1 MPNKKNIETVSLLKE
16 TMGGCAGLV
25 FFDYRGVTV
34 AQLTELRLELAKTS
48 SSMKICKNSLV
59 DIALKELGREVKDEM
74 FVNPTAVVFAKED
87 VPSAAKVI
95 SEASKKNDK
104 IKIKGGYMG
113 EDLLNP
119 ADVQVVANIP
129 PREVLLSHLVTALES
144 PISSLANSLQSVISE
159 LAYVLDSVEEEK
171 KKSA

>member
-1 MPNKKNIETVSLLKE
+1 MPNKKNIETVAALKE
-16 TMGGCAGLV
+16 SMGSCAGLV

-34 AQLTELRLELAKTS
+34 SQLTDLRRELAKTS

-59 DIALKELGREVKDEM
+59 DIALKDLGREVK
-74 FVNPTAVVFAKED
+74 
-87 VPSAAKVI
+87 VI
-95 SEASKKNDK
+95 SEAAKKNDK

-113 EDLLNP
+113 EDLLDP
-119 ADVQVVANIP
+119 ANVQVVANIP

-144 PISSLANSLQSVISE
+144 PISSFANSLQSVISE

>member
-1 MPNKKNIETVSLLKE
+1 MPNKKNIETVVALKE
-16 TMGGCAGLV
+16 SMGSCAGLV

-34 AQLTELRLELAKTS
+34 SQLTDLRRELAKTS

-59 DIALKELGREVKDEM
+59 DIALKDLGREVKDEM
-74 FVNPTAVVFAKED
+74 FINPTAVVFAKED
-87 VPSAAKVI
+87 MPSAAKVI
-95 SEASKKNDK
+95 SEAAKKNDK

-113 EDLLNP
+113 EDLLDP
-119 ADVQVVANIP
+119 ANVQVVANIP

-144 PISSLANSLQSVISE
+144 PISSFANSLQSVISE

>member
-1 MPNKKNIETVSLLKE
+1 MPNKKNIETVAALKE
-16 TMGGCAGLV
+16 SMGSCAGLV

-34 AQLTELRLELAKTS
+34 SQLTDLRRELAKTS

-59 DIALKELGREVKDEM
+59 DIALKDLGREVKDEM
-74 FVNPTAVVFAKED
+74 FINPTAVVFAKED
-87 VPSAAKVI
+87 MPSAAKVI
-95 SEASKKNDK
+95 SEAAKKNDK

-113 EDLLNP
+113 EDLLDP
-119 ADVQVVANIP
+119 ANVQVVANIP

-144 PISSLANSLQSVISE
+144 PISSFANSLQSIISE

>member
-1 MPNKKNIETVSLLKE
+1 MPNKKNIETVSFLKE
-16 TMGGCAGLV
+16 SIGGCAGLV

-34 AQLTELRLELAKTS
+34 SQLTDLRRELAKTS

-59 DIALKELGREVKDEM
+59 DIALKELGREDEM

-87 VPSAAKVI
+87 VPGAAKVI

-113 EDLLNP
+113 EDLLDP
-119 ADVQVVANIP
+119 AQVQVVANIP
-129 PREVLLSHLVTALES
+129 PKEVLLSHLVTALEA
-144 PISSLANSLQSVISE
+144 PISGFANSLQSVISE

>member
-1 MPNKKNIETVSLLKE
+1 MQDWYSSI
-16 TMGGCAGLV
+16 
-25 FFDYRGVTV
+25 
-34 AQLTELRLELAKTS
+34 ELAKTS

-87 VPSAAKVI
+87 VPGAAKVI

-113 EDLLNP
+113 EDLLDP
-119 ADVQVVANIP
+119 AQVQVVANIP

-144 PISSLANSLQSVISE
+144 PISSFANSLQSIISE

>member
-1 MPNKKNIETVSLLKE
+1 MPNKKNIETVAALKE
-16 TMGGCAGLV
+16 SMGSCAGLV

-34 AQLTELRLELAKTS
+34 SQLTDLRRELAKTS

-59 DIALKELGREVKDEM
+59 DIALKDLGREVKDEM
-74 FVNPTAVVFAKED
+74 FINPTAVVFAKED
-87 VPSAAKVI
+87 MPSAAKVI
-95 SEASKKNDK
+95 SEAAKKNDK

-113 EDLLNP
+113 EDLLDP
-119 ADVQVVANIP
+119 ANVQVVANIP
-129 PREVLLSHLVTALES
+129 PREVILSHLVTALES
-144 PISSLANSLQSVISE
+144 PISSFANSLQSVISE

>member
-1 MPNKKNIETVSLLKE
+1 MPNKKNIETVAALKE
-16 TMGGCAGLV
+16 SMGSCAGLV

-34 AQLTELRLELAKTS
+34 SQLTDLRRELAKTS

-59 DIALKELGREVKDEM
+59 DIALKDLGREVKDEM
-74 FVNPTAVVFAKED
+74 FINPTAVVFAKED
-87 VPSAAKVI
+87 MPSAAKVI
-95 SEASKKNDK
+95 SEAAKKNDK

-113 EDLLNP
+113 EDLLDP
-119 ADVQVVANIP
+119 ANVQVVANIP

-144 PISSLANSLQSVISE
+144 PISSFANSLQSVISE
-159 LAYVLDSVEEEK
+159 LAYVLDRVEEEK

>member
-1 MPNKKNIETVSLLKE
+1 MPNKKNIETVAALKE
-16 TMGGCAGLV
+16 SMGSCAGLV

-34 AQLTELRLELAKTS
+34 SQLTDLRRELAKTS
-48 SSMKICKNSLV
+48 SSMRICKNSLV
-59 DIALKELGREVKDEM
+59 DIALKDLGREVKDEM
-74 FVNPTAVVFAKED
+74 FINPTAVVFAKED
-87 VPSAAKVI
+87 MPSAAKVI
-95 SEASKKNDK
+95 SEAAKKNDK

-113 EDLLNP
+113 EDLLDP
-119 ADVQVVANIP
+119 ANVQVVANIP

-144 PISSLANSLQSVISE
+144 PISSFANSLQSVISE

>member
-1 MPNKKNIETVSLLKE
+1 MPNKKNIETVAALKE
-16 TMGGCAGLV
+16 SMGSCAGLV

-34 AQLTELRLELAKTS
+34 AQLTDLRRELAKTS

-59 DIALKELGREVKDEM
+59 DIALKDLGREVKDEM
-74 FVNPTAVVFAKED
+74 FINPTAVVFAKED
-87 VPSAAKVI
+87 MPSAAKVI
-95 SEASKKNDK
+95 SEAAKKNDK

-113 EDLLNP
+113 EDLLDP
-119 ADVQVVANIP
+119 ANVQVAANIP

-144 PISSLANSLQSVISE
+144 PISIFANSLQSVISE

>member
-34 AQLTELRLELAKTS
+34 AQLTELRRELAKTS

-74 FVNPTAVVFAKED
+74 FINPTAVVFAKED
-87 VPSAAKVI
+87 VPGAAKVI

-144 PISSLANSLQSVISE
+144 PISGLTNSLQSVISE